1 MPCIQTL
8 SEQNTNIERSR
19 WPNLLVADPFNINL
33 RAVGSRTTEEVGPL
47 GLAEFELRAIYFSRM
62 RAERDADG

>member
-19 WPNLLVADPFNINL
+19 WPNLLLADPFNVNL
-33 RAVGSRTTEEVGPL
+33 RAVGSRTTEEVGLLVPQL
-47 GLAEFELRAIYFSRM
+47 DLL
-62 RAERDADG
+62 